1 MKRITAV
8 LLLAALLMAAAG
20 CFAEAAP
27 EKMTCEGLAGAVLAS
42 AEFRELTDMTE
53 RYVEKYLILSA
64 EDLDEW
70 VFKRDATRG
79 TPEMI
84 LLLKVK
90 AGADQALIR
99 QSAQELLEEQRLQ
112 YRDYQPGEM
121 FKLEAARVLENG
133 PFLALIVSPD
143 AAASYV
149 ALGEGWKE

>member
-8 LLLAALLMAAAG
+8 LLLAALLLAAAG

-27 EKMTCEGLAGAVLAS
+27 EEMTCEGLADAVLAS

-143 AAASYV
+143 ADASYA

>member
-1 MKRITAV
+1 MKKATSILLALA
-8 LLLAALLMAAAG
+8 LLLTAAG
-20 CFAEAAP
+20 CCAEAAP
-27 EKMTCEGLAGAVLAS
+27 AEMTCAGLAEAVLKT

-70 VFKRDATRG
+70 VFKRDATRA

-84 LLLKVK
+84 LLLKVRE
-90 AGADQALIR
+90 GADQALIK
-99 QSAQELLEEQRLQ
+99 QSAQELLDEQLLQ

-121 FKLEAARVLENG
+121 FKLENARVMENG

-143 AAASYV
+143 AMASYA
-149 ALGEGWKE
+149 ALGEGWK